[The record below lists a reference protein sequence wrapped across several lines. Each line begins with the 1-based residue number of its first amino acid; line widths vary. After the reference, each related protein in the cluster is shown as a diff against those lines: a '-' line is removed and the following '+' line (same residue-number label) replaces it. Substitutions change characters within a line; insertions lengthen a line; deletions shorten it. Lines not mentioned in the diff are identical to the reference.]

1 MKQYNYK
8 DLEKIYIDRISPKCK
23 QQLGEKILEP
33 YPQAMIRKAL
43 DNSISRGE
51 IIELTARGSWSS
63 KEYPGLLYLVDLYIH
78 PLTIV
83 EALANK
89 VYRTNDPDLIKAMLP

>member
-8 DLEKIYIDRISPKCK
+8 DLERIYIERISPKCK
-23 QQLGEKILEP
+23 QQLREKILEP

-43 DNSISRGE
+43 DNSSSRGE

-89 VYRTNDPDLIKAMLP
+89 VYRTNDHDLIKAMLP